1 MNLWKKIIL
10 PAILLVALDAV
21 FLTLNRGTLT
31 RQIID
36 VQRVVGN
43 YKFTGIILCYILMI
57 FALCYFI
64 IIPRRSVLDAFLLGI
79 VINGVFETTNYS
91 IFKKWRETMV
101 LVDTLW
107 GGALYGLTTFLTF
120 YFERSHIMDSFK

>member
-1 MNLWKKIIL
+1 MQGKSVYVG
-10 PAILLVALDAV
+10 LLIFVLLDAA
-21 FLTLNRGTLT
+21 FIYLNNRWFST
-31 RQIID
+31 QVIE
-36 VQRVVGN
+36 VQRVTMIPKN
-43 YKFTGIILCYILMI
+43 IGILASYVVLCFAFWFFVLRTKRPILE
-57 FALCYFI
+57 A
-64 IIPRRSVLDAFLLGI
+64 ALLGF
-79 VINGVFETTNYS
+79 VINATFELTNYS